1 MLRNSKLHPFVKN
14 VLLTSVLLVV
24 FLIVAIP
31 FKVMSVIPGFTD
43 IRPVSLLQPVFGV
56 FFGIP
61 GCMAFAIGN
70 LIGDIVSDSLR
81 WSSIAGFAANFAGPF
96 LFYLF
101 GCIITKE
108 PFSLRSGKSMLKLI
122 AVTAASAITQA
133 VLITPAVVLIY
144 PEVSGWLFAATVTLN
159 GTIFPIALGIPLMIL
174 MQEELGFIP
183 KSRPSKSEAES
194 PAEKELEAK

>member
-1 MLRNSKLHPFVKN
+1 MFRNNSLHPVIKN
-14 VLLTSVLLVV
+14 SLLTLILLLV
-24 FLIVAIP
+24 FLVVAIP

-43 IRPVSLLQPVFGV
+43 IRPVSLLQPVYGV

-96 LFYLF
+96 IFYLF
-101 GCIITKE
+101 GCKLSKT
-108 PFSLRSGKSMLKLI
+108 PFSLRSGKSLLKQT
-122 AVTAASAITQA
+122 AVTAASAIAQA

-144 PEVSGWLFAATVTLN
+144 PEVSGWLFASTVMLN
-159 GTIFPIALGIPLMIL
+159 GSVFPLLLGIPLIIL
-174 MQEELGFIP
+174 MQEELGFQPQDRLI
-183 KSRPSKSEAES
+183 KK
-194 PAEKELEAK
+194 

>member
-1 MLRNSKLHPFVKN
+1 MFHNSRLHPAVKSSLLTF
-14 VLLTSVLLVV
+14 VLLIV
-24 FLIVAIP
+24 FLVVAIP

-101 GCIITKE
+101 GCVITKE
-108 PFSLRSGKSMLKLI
+108 PFSLRKGKNLLKQT
-122 AVTAASAITQA
+122 AVTAASAVAQA
-133 VLITPAVVLIY
+133 VLITPAVVLVY
-144 PEVSGWLFAATVTLN
+144 PEVSGVLFASTVLLN
-159 GTIFPIALGIPLMIL
+159 GTVFPIMLGIPLMIL
-174 MQEELGFIP
+174 MQEELGFKP
-183 KSRPSKSEAES
+183 KYRPK
-194 PAEKELEAK
+194 K